1 MFVSK
6 RRLPRRTFL
15 RAAGV
20 TVALPLLDSMIP
32 AQTPLRRAAAN
43 PKVRMGF
50 CDIPHGAVM
59 HLLISP
65 VTKPIK
71 FLQSTKDY
79 TAREANKILGRA
91 GEPFWQSESYDHW
104 IRDAA
109 EFKRISEYIENNPV
123 KAGLVS
129 SPEEY
134 RWSSAYAGKTAV
146 VAALTG
152 RSTS

>member
-71 FLQSTKDY
+71 FLQSTRLHSPRSQQNPGKSRR
-79 TAREANKILGRA
+79 TLLAIRILR
-91 GEPFWQSESYDHW
+91 PLD
-104 IRDAA
+104 
-109 EFKRISEYIENNPV
+109 
-123 KAGLVS
+123 
-129 SPEEY
+129 
-134 RWSSAYAGKTAV
+134 
-146 VAALTG
+146 
-152 RSTS
+152 